1 MDRFLTATEARQQFL
16 KLLDEIR
23 QGERVIITRRGKPAA
38 VVMDFERHQLLAEL
52 ARLWQDPRS
61 LAYIRAAH
69 EESRAGRVLR
79 LKGAPTVKRLVRLAR
94 SKGLLKSRG
103 G

>member
-1 MDRFLTATEARQQFL
+1 MDRFLTATEARRQL
-16 KLLDEIR
+16 LRLLDEI
-23 QGERVIITRRGKPAA
+23 QEGEKVIITRRGKPAA

-52 ARLWQDPRS
+52 ARLWQDPQA
-61 LAYIRAAH
+61 LAHIRAAH
-69 EESRAGRVLR
+69 EEVRAGRTLR
-79 LKGAPTVKRLVRLAR
+79 LKGAPKVKRLVELAR